1 MKKFRV
7 YFIGALLILA
17 MVLCLGLAYGGYKF
31 SYLVLS
37 MTPQFYNMHVPMLV
51 LCEAMVLCLVI
62 GLVFGFL
69 ALESYGR
76 DQIFDRKMLFYLQG
90 TSLSFVGICI
100 LAVLAIVFTNFNL
113 DGSITNLAFMGLF
126 LLALLLNQVFLLLA
140 DLIRQ
145 GMTLKEENDLTI

>member
-7 YFIGALLILA
+7 YFIGGLLILA
-17 MVLCLGLAYGGYKF
+17 MVLCLGLAYGGSKL

-37 MTPQFYNMHVPMLV
+37 MTPQFANMHLPMLV

-62 GLVFGFL
+62 ALVFGLL
-69 ALESYGR
+69 ALITYAQ
-76 DQIFDRKMLFYLQG
+76 DQTFDRKMLFYLQG
-90 TSLSFVGICI
+90 ASLAFVGICI

-113 DGSITNLAFMGLF
+113 DGSITNLAFIGLF
-126 LLALLLNQVFLLLA
+126 LLALLFNQVFLLLA